1 MKTATTAD
9 STTEFVELGGKKIQV
24 AVGGNGKPLVYL
36 HSAGGETDWM
46 PFHEALAKSFRVVAP
61 AAPGFALSTGL
72 DQIDDMHDLAWHTI
86 DLLASMKIERAP
98 LVGFSLGAW
107 LAAQV
112 AVFRPSLVSHLVLVD
127 SAGVRLPEAP
137 MAELFIDDLDDLR
150 NLLFYDP
157 RDPAVELALPTS
169 LDDPRILHWLRA
181 REATARLGWNP
192 YLHDPKLPL
201 HLHRIECPTL
211 VLWGREDKLI
221 PLAHGEYFAAS
232 IPGARLEVFEHCG
245 HMLPFEQPE
254 AFASQ
259 VAAFCR

>member
-1 MKTATTAD
+1 MEIATPSN
-9 STTEFVELGGKKIQV
+9 STTEFVELNGKKIQV
-24 AVGGNGKPLVYL
+24 TLGGAGKPLVYL
-36 HSAGGETDWM
+36 HSAGGETDWL
-46 PFHEALAKSFRVVAP
+46 PFHEALAKSFRVMAP

-72 DQIDDMHDLAWHTI
+72 DQIDDIHDLAWHTI
-86 DLLASMKIERAP
+86 DLLEALKLEHVP

-112 AVFRPSLVSHLVLVD
+112 AIYRPSLVSRLVLVNA
-127 SAGVRLPEAP
+127 AGLRLPEAP

-150 NLLFYDP
+150 ELLFHDP
-157 RDPAVELALPTS
+157 RDPAAELALPSS
-169 LDDPRILHWLRA
+169 LEDPRILHWLRA

-221 PLAHGEYFAAS
+221 PLAHGKHYAAS
-232 IPGARLEVFEHCG
+232 IPNARLEALDRCG
-245 HMLPFEQPE
+245 HMLPFEQPK
-254 AFASQ
+254 AFAAQ